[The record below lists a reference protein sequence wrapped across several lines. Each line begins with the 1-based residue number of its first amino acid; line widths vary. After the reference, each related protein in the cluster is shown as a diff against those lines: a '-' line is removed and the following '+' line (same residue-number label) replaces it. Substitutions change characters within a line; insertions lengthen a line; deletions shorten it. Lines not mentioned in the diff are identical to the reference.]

1 MPLQSKVPIN
11 HSIQVNDLNLL
22 EIVPLEL
29 DLMESVVTVFPGYLI
44 SKNEKKV
51 ANKIL
56 NVETYIKILLFKKLE
71 RKTKIKKLIK
81 GKKTGSKYILSF

>member
-1 MPLQSKVPIN
+1 MV
-11 HSIQVNDLNLL
+11 LL
-22 EIVPLEL
+22 FII
-29 DLMESVVTVFPGYLI
+29 SLI

-56 NVETYIKILLFKKLE
+56 NVDTYIKIFLFKKLE

-81 GKKTGSKYILSF
+81 GKKIGSKYILSF

>member
-1 MPLQSKVPIN
+1 MLFIIS
-11 HSIQVNDLNLL
+11 
-22 EIVPLEL
+22 
-29 DLMESVVTVFPGYLI
+29 LI

-56 NVETYIKILLFKKLE
+56 NVETYTKILLFKKLE

>member
-1 MPLQSKVPIN
+1 V
-11 HSIQVNDLNLL
+11 VLL
-22 EIVPLEL
+22 FII
-29 DLMESVVTVFPGYLI
+29 SLI

-56 NVETYIKILLFKKLE
+56 NVDTYIKIFLFKKLE

-81 GKKTGSKYILSF
+81 GKKIGSKYILSF

>member
-1 MPLQSKVPIN
+1 MA
-11 HSIQVNDLNLL
+11 LL
-22 EIVPLEL
+22 FII
-29 DLMESVVTVFPGYLI
+29 SLI

-56 NVETYIKILLFKKLE
+56 NVDTYIKIFLFKKLE

-81 GKKTGSKYILSF
+81 GKKIGSKYILSF